1 MAWLKGSDRVCECMT
16 SRGLSPRA
24 AEGARRS
31 TRPVYEAGTGKEPV
45 TLGCGGGTTAARGRS
60 TGAPWP
66 QPRFVTTTGV
76 FGRSHGLPTHWS
88 GRLCRPGLRR
98 GPQPRAAFG
107 GQARSLVAPMCRPRP
122 RTWVGAGPPRRGRAR
137 RTLMPSHTAT
147 GSLATV
153 PGVSVVFAAI
163 RCVRWLMDLHTH
175 TFGVDLGPAWGF
187 KRLQSDP
194 KSSPSDILKL
204 QLN

>member
-1 MAWLKGSDRVCECMT
+1 MYDKPGPVTSCCGGGPPQHKAGLRGWDRQGACHPGL
-16 SRGLSPRA
+16 RGWDNRSPGPVYGGPLAAAQVRDHDRGLWSQPRPPDPLVGRALSPRA
-24 AEGARRS
+24 AEG
-31 TRPVYEAGTGKEPV
+31 T
-45 TLGCGGGTTAARGRS
+45 
-60 TGAPWP
+60 
-66 QPRFVTTTGV
+66 
-76 FGRSHGLPTHWS
+76 
-88 GRLCRPGLRR
+88 
-98 GPQPRAAFG
+98 AAFG

-175 TFGVDLGPAWGF
+175 TFGVDLGPAWGL
-187 KRLQSDP
+187 KGLQSDP

-204 QLN
+204 QPN